1 MANKIIDSLTYGSDS
16 YTFSTPYGTCATSAA
31 TAAKVVTCANFLVL
45 EAGARVAVKFTY
57 ANSASAPTLNVNGT
71 GAKTIKCTGFTL
83 TNMWA
88 AGSVI
93 DFIYDGTNWCVAGY
107 NVDTNT
113 DTNTDTKVTSA
124 ANHYAPAEDTSALLS
139 VDASSTTA
147 ATWNSTS
154 LVTGVNIKRDAK
166 GHVTGVT
173 VDSVKMPANP
183 DTNTDTKVTSASN
196 HYTPTADASAALA
209 VDASSSTAATW
220 NSTSLVTGVNL
231 QRDAKGH
238 VTGVT
243 VDSIKMPANPAA
255 NAYPKVTYEWNKEYA
270 AGGTAGY
277 LLIGSFPMYDS
288 NVTIDIDA
296 TTSTTYHGT
305 VIIATQNVST
315 TSIGSAHKIVVYGDP
330 AGAISSAIRVVWTSG
345 SNHYKVYFVPLT
357 WSKNLIHI
365 RAMALPS
372 APDESKI
379 CTFTA
384 GTAPNTTSGL
394 TVENALSDHFVRPE
408 TVDQSI
414 EELERS
420 LLDGNLVVHS
430 ASWADSAGSAD
441 RASKLST
448 ARTISLAGFTLGS
461 ATFNGSSNCNIVTSP
476 GPYFNA
482 LMTQA
487 TCLANGAKVTN
498 TYSSTPPFLV
508 SQTSSNANVNVQAG
522 HFLDPTNLPGMDF
535 DDSWYSDNAYGSQC
549 SAAEADYYIENTSP
563 YTITIYF
570 YLKGQWEKNGAYD
583 WGKSSRIIKTIS
595 SGGVASGSVDIDAP
609 FDGATLCLRS
619 PVLEIE
625 AFGYDTSI

>member
-154 LVTGVNIKRDAK
+154 LVTGVN
-166 GHVTGVT
+166 
-173 VDSVKMPANP
+173 
-183 DTNTDTKVTSASN
+183 
-196 HYTPTADASAALA
+196 
-209 VDASSSTAATW
+209 
-220 NSTSLVTGVNL
+220 L

-330 AGAISSAIRVVWTSG
+330 NGAISSAIRVVWTSG
-345 SNHYKVYFVPLT
+345 SNHYKVYFVPTT

-384 GTAPNTTSGL
+384 GTAPSTTSGL
-394 TVENALSDHFVRPE
+394 TVENALRDNFARPDTVSYE
-408 TVDQSI
+408 IEDLEHRLVDGDITVDSATYAAYAQSA
-414 EELERS
+414 
-420 LLDGNLVVHS
+420 NQ
-430 ASWADSAGSAD
+430 
-441 RASKLST
+441 LST
-448 ARTISLAGFTLGS
+448 ARTISLTGLVTGS
-461 ATFNGSSNCNIVTSP
+461 ATFNGSANCTINTRAST
-476 GPYFNA
+476 YLDA
-482 LMTQA
+482 LMTQNYCIA
-487 TCLANGAKVTN
+487 MGERVANTVSSHPPYLVANVGGSAKVTAYN
-498 TYSSTPPFLV
+498 FLTAKPGV
-508 SQTSSNANVNVQAG
+508 SISAE
-522 HFLDPTNLPGMDF
+522 
-535 DDSWYSDNAYGSQC
+535 WYSDGYLNTTTSSC
-549 SAAEADYYIENTSP
+549 EADFTITNNSP
-563 YTITIYF
+563 YTLTVYF
-570 YLKGQWEKNGAYD
+570 YLKADWDDGDGA
-583 WGKSSRIIKTIS
+583 WITGSSDRLS
-595 SGGVASGSVDIDAP
+595 YEVEAGEVVSGTTNVRCDIDGRLYNDYP
-609 FDGATLCLRS
+609 L
-619 PVLEIE
+619 VKIE
-625 AFGYDTSI
+625 ALGYDMSSTL